1 MMRAS
6 NRTCTYL
13 QIQSI
18 PFTSMLYH
26 LHERDGRVDA
36 LGDLRH
42 GRSYLLRGLALAETV
57 TEFAIAG
64 ERSEART
71 ERVSDP

>member
-1 MMRAS
+1 M
-6 NRTCTYL
+6 CTYL

-18 PFTSMLYH
+18 PFTSSLYH
-26 LHERDGRVDA
+26 LHKSDGRVDA

-42 GRSYLLRGLALAETV
+42 GSAYLLGGLALTETV

-71 ERVSDP
+71 KRVSDP